1 VPQVLANG
9 IRAAYN
15 VAGEGPDVV
24 LVHGWMASKRYWQE
38 ASRKLPGFRVWALD
52 LYGFGD
58 SEKPANGY
66 TLEGYAAFLEGYLDT
81 VGIRKAA
88 IIGHSMGGA
97 VVAWTA
103 IRSPERFWALG
114 LVDAALTGITGPP
127 PAWTTEPVM
136 RMFMRIADTSRGFGR
151 LTIKGMFGVS
161 EPESRIMLEE
171 AQKADVYS
179 AAASGSMM
187 SKATDWGGLGKL
199 KVPALVVYGEDDF
212 LVARG
217 MDREIESLLRVKVD
231 YLEDCGHLPMLE
243 QPKAFYDTLAAFLE
257 EHKPK

>member
-1 VPQVLANG
+1 MRQVLVNG
-9 IRAAYN
+9 IRTAYDM
-15 VAGEGPDVV
+15 AGDGPDVV

-38 ASRKLPGFRVWALD
+38 ASRRLPGFRVWALD

-66 TLEGYAAFLEGYLDT
+66 TLDGYAVFLEGFLDT
-81 VGIRKAA
+81 IGIKKAA

-103 IRSPERFWALG
+103 VRSPERFWALG
-114 LVDAALTGITGPP
+114 LVDAALAGIAGPP
-127 PAWTTEPVM
+127 PAWSTEPVM

-151 LTIKGMFGVS
+151 MTIKGMFGVN
-161 EPESRIMLEE
+161 EPESRIILEE
-171 AQKADVYS
+171 AQKADVRS
-179 AAASGSMM
+179 AAASGNMM
-187 SKATDWGGLGKL
+187 SKPTDWSSLGKL

-217 MDREIESLLRVKVD
+217 MDREIESLLRVKTN
-231 YLEDCGHLPMLE
+231 YLADCGHLPMLE
-243 QPKAFYDTLAAFLE
+243 QPKAFYDTLGAFLE
-257 EHKPK
+257 KHRLK